1 MTVRKP
7 KRLWWQTPD
16 TAAWFFWLGGLWV
29 LLAASQWWG
38 QISRDGGVAAWRF
51 ILPVLCTG
59 IAIAQLVAAVRR
71 RRRERAGS
79 VRQLQADHA
88 AHDHQQEG
96 DLQR

>member
-1 MTVRKP
+1 MTARKR

-29 LLAASQWWG
+29 LIAASQWWRLVG
-38 QISRDGGVAAWRF
+38 DSDPAAWRI
-51 ILPVLCTG
+51 ILPVLSTG
-59 IAIAQLVAAVRR
+59 IAVAQLVAAVRR

-79 VRQLQADHA
+79 VNQLQADHA